1 MADVPRGSVTLA
13 RLEPGGYFE
22 EMSLL
27 DDGPRT
33 ATVTTSGPAT
43 LLATDRA
50 TFRAVL
56 LSCPD
61 VALSLLTT
69 LSHWVRHAE
78 S

>member
-1 MADVPRGSVTLA
+1 
-13 RLEPGGYFE
+13 
-22 EMSLL
+22 MSLL

-69 LSHWVRHAE
+69 VSHRMRHAE